1 MCRYIYIT
9 YNINITYDKCA
20 SMLCS
25 IKSVSPCNNDYKQNK
40 VIIRGYDN
48 HLVLAFCRIF

>member
-1 MCRYIYIT
+1 MIY
-9 YNINITYDKCA
+9 ITYDKCA

-25 IKSVSPCNNDYKQNK
+25 IKSVSPCNNDYKQTK

-48 HLVLAFCRIF
+48 HLVLSFCRILSSFESF